1 MTKVSDFSVLLRL
14 NPLFTDLGPNVIEAL
29 AGMCTTRTLRAGEV
43 LFRENDPGDALYGI
57 RRGEVLIETGTAS
70 GKRVLLNTL
79 GSGDLFGEVALL
91 DGQPRTADA
100 VAVEPTELF
109 VLRRSDVL
117 AYLAREPAIAIK
129 LIELLCA
136 RVRYIAGQ
144 MNEMTVLPLA
154 TRLARRL
161 TVLAEDFGSE
171 IQISQEQLGAYVGS
185 TRESVN
191 RQLQAWRKAGHL
203 DLKRGC
209 ILLRDKEALS
219 RHAGNSDGVD
229 DARW

>member
-1 MTKVSDFSVLLRL
+1 MKSSDFEVLLRL
-14 NPLFTDLGPNVIEAL
+14 NPLFSDLGPEVVATL
-29 AGMCTTRTLRAGEV
+29 AAMSHTRSLRAGEV
-43 LFRENDPGDALYGI
+43 LFRENDLGDALYGI
-57 RRGEVLIETGTAS
+57 RRGEILIETGSAS
-70 GKRVLLNTL
+70 GKRVVLNTL
-79 GSGDLFGEVALL
+79 GAGDIFGEIALL

-100 VAVEPTELF
+100 LAVEQTELF
-109 VLRRSDVL
+109 VLRRSDL
-117 AYLAREPAIAIK
+117 LSYLSREPAIAIK

-136 RVRYIAGQ
+136 RVRYIAEQ
-144 MNEMTVLPLA
+144 MNEMTVLPLS

-209 ILLRDKEALS
+209 IMLRDKEALS
-219 RHAGNSDGVD
+219 QHAGFLNAADSD
-229 DARW
+229 W

>member
-14 NPLFTDLGPNVIEAL
+14 NPLFSDLGPNVIDAL
-29 AGMCTTRTLRAGEV
+29 AAMCTTRTLRAGEV

-91 DGQPRTADA
+91 DGRPRTADA
-100 VAVEPTELF
+100 VAVEATELF

-219 RHAGNSDGVD
+219 RHAGHSDGVD
-229 DARW
+229 ARW

>member
-1 MTKVSDFSVLLRL
+1 MKSSDFSVLLRL
-14 NPLFTDLGPNVIEAL
+14 NPLFSDLGPEVVETLSA
-29 AGMCTTRTLRAGEV
+29 MSTTRSLRAGEV
-43 LFRENDPGDALYGI
+43 LFRENDLGDALYGI
-57 RRGEVLIETGTAS
+57 RRGEILIETGSEA
-70 GKRVLLNTL
+70 GKRVVLNTL
-79 GSGDLFGEVALL
+79 GAGDIFGEIALL

-100 VAVEPTELF
+100 LAMEPTDLF
-109 VLRRSDVL
+109 VLRRSDL
-117 AYLAREPAIAIK
+117 LSYLSREPAIAIK

-144 MNEMTVLPLA
+144 MNEMTVLPLS

-209 ILLRDKEALS
+209 IMLRNKEALS
-219 RHAGNSDGVD
+219 KHAGRH
-229 DARW
+229 DARDSDW